1 MTSSMVQDINQS
13 VSFISDAQLNLPLQP
28 GRSVASSI
36 KAGSSAAEVSAVFFD
51 TVSIS
56 FQSRQTVAGEEE
68 KGLSPE
74 VVKKEK
80 AKKEE
85 ENTRIIEESS
95 QRKLSKVQ
103 FVYNQRGDLIVKYM
117 DASDRLVYQ
126 IPSDLMLFQKETALK
141 VGASVD
147 SSV

>member
-1 MTSSMVQDINQS
+1 MVQDINQS